1 MNAENLW
8 IGSIEVV
15 QQVLLEK
22 AQIDGEFV
30 VWRVKN
36 SEDIII
42 KRDRTVIK

>member
-30 VWRVKN
+30 V
-36 SEDIII
+36 
-42 KRDRTVIK
+42 